1 MDTRPGRTRAS
12 ALALTAVLAASL
24 ALTACGGGKDAEDHK
39 DGGNKR
45 PRPGSSAAA
54 APRDSA
60 VPVKPT
66 KKDPRG
72 VPGAPQNV
80 PIPWRR

>member
-1 MDTRPGRTRAS
+1 MDTRPGRRHAS
-12 ALALTAVLAASL
+12 AVGLAVVLASVL
-24 ALTACGGGKDAEDHK
+24 ALTACGGGKDGQDRK
-39 DGGNKR
+39 DGNSKR
-45 PRPGSSAAA
+45 PRPGSSAGA

-80 PIPWRR
+80 PMPWRR